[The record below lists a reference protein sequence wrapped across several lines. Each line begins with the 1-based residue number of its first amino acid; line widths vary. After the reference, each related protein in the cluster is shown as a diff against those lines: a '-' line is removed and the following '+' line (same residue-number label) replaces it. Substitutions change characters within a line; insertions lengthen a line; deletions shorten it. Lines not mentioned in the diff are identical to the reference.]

1 VAKPE
6 QREPI
11 YEIDVDPAYLET
23 PEFRLL
29 VECLLSV
36 ADEELGASRPADFS
50 AEGEAAA

>member
-6 QREPI
+6 QREVI
-11 YEIDVDPAYLET
+11 YEIDVDPSYFET

-36 ADEELGASRPADFS
+36 ADEELRRRGRHDGAAD
-50 AEGEAAA
+50 AEAAA